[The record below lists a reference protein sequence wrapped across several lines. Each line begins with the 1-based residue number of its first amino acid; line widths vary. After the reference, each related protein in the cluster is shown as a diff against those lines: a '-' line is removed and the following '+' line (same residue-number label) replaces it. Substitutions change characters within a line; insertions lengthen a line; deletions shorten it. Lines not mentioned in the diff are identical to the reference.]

1 MMSTLAAEYE
11 QELKI
16 RNDYDVAAAAGDEE
30 GQEEARTEIHRL
42 WDSITAKG
50 DTYARI
56 YRDYKDAM
64 NKGNTYIDFHDVIW
78 DQDVPGLIACMREN
92 GIERFTF
99 SSGWSSAVETAWLF
113 KKNGCI
119 LEDLVQVSGSQK
131 GYGVE
136 GYEKIPAYLFRIG

>member
-16 RNDYDVAAAAGDEE
+16 KNDYEAATAAGDEE

-64 NKGNTYIDFHDVIW
+64 DKGNTYIDFHDVIW
-78 DQDVPGLIACMREN
+78 DKDVPGLIACMREN
-92 GIERFTF
+92 GIETF
-99 SSGWSSAVETAWLF
+99 RSGASASYSP
-113 KKNGCI
+113 
-119 LEDLVQVSGSQK
+119 SG
-131 GYGVE
+131 
-136 GYEKIPAYLFRIG
+136 